1 MKLAIYIVLFH
12 DFTHLLQNL
21 TQNKKKLFIDTFPTR
36 IYDIY
41 FFIIVRE
48 RERKKNLKEKFSSSF
63 QSDLNIN

>member
-48 RERKKNLKEKFSSSF
+48 REREKKL
-63 QSDLNIN
+63 